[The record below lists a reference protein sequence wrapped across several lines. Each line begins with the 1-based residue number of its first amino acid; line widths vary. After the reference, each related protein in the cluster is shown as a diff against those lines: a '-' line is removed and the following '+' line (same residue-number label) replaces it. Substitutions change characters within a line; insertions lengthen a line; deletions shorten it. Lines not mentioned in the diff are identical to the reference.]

1 MTPTATR
8 SRSSVRARS
17 SDSRFAVG
25 VTGLDPSA
33 DFESACMLLLLGQR
47 PASGSE
53 LCEWLN
59 GMGLADTDRRQV
71 DRALRAFESG
81 GLVDASGT
89 AAADRTYRLTPEG
102 TAQLGSA
109 AADLRT
115 AQVMLGWFLARC
127 GEHVVLDAPAA
138 R

>member
-47 PASGSE
+47 PASGSQ
-53 LCEWLN
+53 LCDRLN
-59 GMGLADTDRRQV
+59 ATGLADMDRSQV
-71 DRALRAFESG
+71 DRALRAWESI
-81 GLVDASGT
+81 GLVDASEM
-89 AAADRTYRLTPEG
+89 AESDRTYRLTPEG
-102 TAQLGSA
+102 AAQLGSA
-109 AADLRT
+109 ADDLRT

-127 GEHVVLDAPAA
+127 GEHVVLDAPTA